1 MRILQWMR
9 DNRFKFLLSVV
20 VAFESVNYLMA

>member
-20 VAFESVNYLMA
+20 VVFESANYLTA

>member
-9 DNRFKFLLSVV
+9 DNRFKFLLSFVV
-20 VAFESVNYLMA
+20 VFESVNYLVA

>member
-9 DNRFKFLLSVV
+9 NNRFKFLLSVV
-20 VAFESVNYLMA
+20 VVFESVNYLMA

>member
-9 DNRFKFLLSVV
+9 DNKFKFLLSVV
-20 VAFESVNYLMA
+20 VVFESMNYLMA

>member
-20 VAFESVNYLMA
+20 VAFEGVNYLVA

>member
-20 VAFESVNYLMA
+20 VVFEGVNYLVA

>member
-9 DNRFKFLLSVV
+9 DNWFKFLLSVV
-20 VAFESVNYLMA
+20 VVFEGVNYLAA

>member
-9 DNRFKFLLSVV
+9 ANRFKFLLSVV
-20 VAFESVNYLMA
+20 VVFESVNYLMA

>member
-9 DNRFKFLLSVV
+9 DNRLKFLLPVV
-20 VAFESVNYLMA
+20 VVFESVNYLVA

>member
-1 MRILQWMR
+1 MQALQWMR

-20 VAFESVNYLMA
+20 VVFESVNYLMA

>member
-1 MRILQWMR
+1 MRVLQWMR

-20 VAFESVNYLMA
+20 VVFESVNYLMA

>member
-9 DNRFKFLLSVV
+9 DNRLKFLLSVV
-20 VAFESVNYLMA
+20 VVFESVNYLVA

>member
-20 VAFESVNYLMA
+20 VVFESMNYLVA

>member
-9 DNRFKFLLSVV
+9 DNRFKFLPSF
-20 VAFESVNYLMA
+20 VAVFESVNYLVA